1 MMDTVVRNARIID
14 GTGSPT
20 TYGDV
25 GIAGSTIVAVGKI
38 SSGVAT
44 REIDASGLT
53 LAPGFWDPHTHFEH
67 AVLVDQDLGGLV
79 AQGVTTVITGNCG
92 SSMFPKKHPHFST
105 PAEIKRLE
113 GLDWHGLHQYAT
125 LVHSRGTP
133 INSSPLIG
141 NGDLRREVI
150 GNDDRR
156 ATPEEMQHMLALLEQ
171 GLNEGALGMSSGLDY
186 IPSMLSDTDELVAFA
201 KLLAK
206 HGAVY
211 ASHYRDCSPIY
222 GYSYHAEEVLAPAD
236 ERARHLNGV
245 LEVIEIGKRS
255 GARVHVSHL
264 HASGIIGTEM
274 AAIRQARRQGVD
286 ISVDAMAYNVSS
298 SIRSDVLLHHVNGRC
313 IDLVDMPLDVLKQR
327 MRDPEFRD
335 ELSHRPQLRWYLS
348 PERAGTWELSR
359 TGNPDWDGRTVGEIA
374 ADLGKTPVDLVFEL
388 MVDEEHPVGI
398 VPPAFKVKPLS
409 VEQIDD
415 PLISPCSDALGVDPE
430 DPYSKYSARSFV
442 ATVRYW
448 EMARGYGIS
457 EEEIV
462 RHMTSLPARRF
473 GIWDRGV
480 IAVGQKAD
488 IILFSPD
495 DYRGAADTHHPFEP
509 AQGMQW
515 VFVNGQPI
523 LEESRRTGRLP
534 GEILLKKPDDGRES
548 RKHEKTTRR

>member
-14 GTGSPT
+14 GTGAPA

-25 GIAGSTIVAVGKI
+25 GIAGSTIAAIGQVAENED
-38 SSGVAT
+38 AT

-53 LAPGFWDPHTHFEH
+53 LAPGFWDPHTHFEY
-67 AVLVDQDLGGLV
+67 AVLLDQDLNGLV

-92 SSMFPKKHPHFST
+92 SSAFPRKHLRNNVSPTRF
-105 PAEIKRLE
+105 E
-113 GLDWHGLHQYAT
+113 GLEWRGLQQYAD
-125 LVHSRGTP
+125 LVHAKGTP

-150 GNDDRR
+150 GNEDRR
-156 ATPEEMQHMLALLEQ
+156 ATPQEMQQMLALLEQ
-171 GLNEGALGMSSGLDY
+171 GLREGALGMSSGLDY
-186 IPSMLSDTDELVAFA
+186 IPSTLSDTDELVEFA

-206 HGAVY
+206 YGAVY
-211 ASHYRDCSPIY
+211 ASHTRDCSPIY

-274 AAIRQARRQGVD
+274 AAIREARRRGVD
-286 ISVDAMAYNVSS
+286 ISVDAMAYNVSP
-298 SIRSDVLLHHVNGRC
+298 SIRSDVLLRHVNGRC
-313 IDLVDMPLDVLKQR
+313 LDLVDMPLDALKRR

-335 ELSHRPQLRWYLS
+335 ELSRRPHLRWYLS

-359 TGNPDWDGRTVGEIA
+359 TGNPGWDGRTVGEIA
-374 ADLGKTPVDLVFEL
+374 VDLGKTPVDLMFEL
-388 MVDEEHPVGI
+388 MLDEEHPVGI

-442 ATVRYW
+442 AMVRYW
-448 EMARGYGIS
+448 EMARGYGMS

-473 GIWDRGV
+473 GIWDRGI

-495 DYRGAADTHHPFEP
+495 DYRGVADTHHPFEP
-509 AQGMQW
+509 AQGMCW

-523 LEESRRTGRLP
+523 LEESRRTDRLP
-534 GEILLKKPDDGRES
+534 GEILLKKPDSGRES
-548 RKHEKTTRR
+548 QKHGKTPRR